1 MYVVPVTLKPPVAVA
16 PELKTPALPIVKE
29 PTKVVED
36 NDNMELLLTLNCNL
50 FVPSSNNK

>member
-1 MYVVPVTLKPPVAVA
+1 MYVVPVTLKPSVAVA

-29 PTKVVED
+29 PVEVVED